1 MSEQP
6 TSTEDSGSPIIGE
19 SPSVVIDPEFRGLIP
34 PLTDEQRDG
43 LESSISAEGCRDA
56 LSVWGDERILI
67 DGHNRHEI
75 CTRLGI
81 QYQVHAVELA
91 DRGEAVNWIINNQLG
106 RRNLTPEQQSY
117 LRGKRYNREKGE
129 GHRPRKLDQND
140 RVKAM
145 GSTDQRLANEMQVGS
160 ATIRRDG
167 KFSAAVDKLAEAHG
181 PEPVTVTALD
191 DTRPGVIVCVR
202 HGITLAQQ
210 QKGLS

>member
-1 MSEQP
+1 MRAGGD
-6 TSTEDSGSPIIGE
+6 TIYWF
-19 SPSVVIDPEFRGLIP
+19 SVI
-34 PLTDEQRDG
+34 
-43 LESSISAEGCRDA
+43 AE
-56 LSVWGDERILI
+56 
-67 DGHNRHEI
+67 
-75 CTRLGI
+75 
-81 QYQVHAVELA
+81 
-91 DRGEAVNWIINNQLG
+91 GEAVNWIINNQLG

-145 GSTDQRLANEMQVGS
+145 GSTDQRLANELQVGS